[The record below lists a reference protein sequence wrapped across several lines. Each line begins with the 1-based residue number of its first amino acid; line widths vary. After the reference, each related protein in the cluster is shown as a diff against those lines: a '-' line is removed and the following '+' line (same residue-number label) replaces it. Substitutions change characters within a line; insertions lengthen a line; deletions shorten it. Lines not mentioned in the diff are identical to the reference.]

1 MTNASAPERTSRFAS
16 TNAGVKAISFA
27 PPSFTART
35 APPGGIPPART
46 MCPTRASRHTRIR
59 SSSRGCMVIRFTPKG
74 WSVSACVPAI
84 SPASM
89 SGSIE
94 PHAMTPKP
102 PALEI
107 AATRWRSLTQLIAPP
122 MMA

>member
-1 MTNASAPERTSRFAS
+1 
-16 TNAGVKAISFA
+16 
-27 PPSFTART
+27 
-35 APPGGIPPART
+35 
-46 MCPTRASRHTRIR
+46 
-59 SSSRGCMVIRFTPKG
+59 MVIRLTPNG
-74 WSVSACVPAI
+74 RSVSDWAPAI
-84 SPASM
+84 SADSM

-94 PHAMTPKP
+94 PQAITPKP